1 MNKHNAKLRLS
12 ALGNNATTTDG
23 TGNSQETNRNATHGK
38 LNTKSD
44 TQQQAWLNTM
54 AVKSLYNLKMN
65 NQPWGIVTYDYGNAA
80 SEHVNYDHG
89 KAASD
94 HLCV

>member
-1 MNKHNAKLRLS
+1 
-12 ALGNNATTTDG
+12 
-23 TGNSQETNRNATHGK
+23 
-38 LNTKSD
+38 
-44 TQQQAWLNTM
+44 M